1 MRASSTRLSRVHV
14 SETDA
19 PEKKKFNIQAGF
31 GVMFMRVARTLCAP
45 SASPA
50 LTKAARRC
58 LLARATTR
66 DARELDAAKPGASL
80 RVLPPAMRASST
92 RLSRVHVSETDAPEK
107 KKFNIQ
113 AGFGV
118 MFMRVSR
125 TLCAPSASPALT
137 KVARRCL
144 LAPTTTR
151 DARELDAAKPGV
163 SSRLL
168 PPAMR
173 ASSTR
178 LSRVHVSETDAP
190 EKKKFNIQA
199 GFGVMFMRVSRTLC
213 APSASPALTKAAH
226 RCLLAR
232 ATTRDAR
239 ELDAAKPGASLRVL
253 PPAMRASSTRLSRV
267 HVSETDAPEKK
278 KFNIQAGFGVM
289 FMRVSRTLC
298 APSASPAL
306 TKAAHRC
313 LLAPTTTRD
322 ARELD
327 AAKPGVSSRL
337 LPPTTN
343 ACTLRQSLCTIASL
357 QG

>member
-1 MRASSTRLSRVHV
+1 
-14 SETDA
+14 
-19 PEKKKFNIQAGF
+19 
-31 GVMFMRVARTLCAP
+31 MRVARTLCAP

-50 LTKAARRC
+50 FTKAAHRC

-66 DARELDAAKPGASL
+66 DARELDAAKPGVSSRL
-80 RVLPPAMRASST
+80 LPPTTNACTLRQ
-92 RLSRVHVSETDAPEK
+92 SRVHVSETDAPEK

-144 LAPTTTR
+144 LARATTR

-199 GFGVMFMRVSRTLC
+199 GFGVMFMRV
-213 APSASPALTKAAH
+213 A
-226 RCLLAR
+226 
-232 ATTRDAR
+232 
-239 ELDAAKPGASLRVL
+239 
-253 PPAMRASSTRLSRV
+253 
-267 HVSETDAPEKK
+267 
-278 KFNIQAGFGVM
+278 
-289 FMRVSRTLC
+289 
-298 APSASPAL
+298 
-306 TKAAHRC
+306 
-313 LLAPTTTRD
+313 
-322 ARELD
+322 
-327 AAKPGVSSRL
+327 
-337 LPPTTN
+337 
-343 ACTLRQSLCTIASL
+343 
-357 QG
+357 